1 MESECAVGECHLVAG
16 LDCVDRRAWR
26 AKGFGV
32 GSAGQQGL
40 STYRESPGQLCPGHR
55 VTRPPE
61 TVDPTTVLL
70 ESSSLPYMIYKSRAR
85 QPLWLDRWSSFSIPG
100 SLIND

>member
-1 MESECAVGECHLVAG
+1 MESEWAVGEAPLVAG

-55 VTRPPE
+55 VTRLPE

-70 ESSSLPYMIYKSRAR
+70 ESSSLPDMIYKSRAR
-85 QPLWLDRWSSFSIPG
+85 QPLWLDRGAVSQFPRS
-100 SLIND
+100 